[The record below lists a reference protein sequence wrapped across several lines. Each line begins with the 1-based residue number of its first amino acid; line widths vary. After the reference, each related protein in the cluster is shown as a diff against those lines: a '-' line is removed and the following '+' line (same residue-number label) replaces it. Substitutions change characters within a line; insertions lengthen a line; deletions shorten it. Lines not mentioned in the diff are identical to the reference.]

1 MNVTETVYHCHA
13 IVWDMRRTLAH
24 VWPTPNA
31 QDSIRFAATEAGE
44 ALDAYLRTRPEFS
57 RNRQRDHDELDEWAD
72 CAMMLLTAISPDYI
86 YLGES
91 PLPVSGDPRT
101 RDELVA
107 DVTDMLR
114 YRYQSPLFMLRA
126 VGSIAVLPGMHLPTR
141 LRSRLARI
149 RERVAP
155 THKTVP
161 STYLGDITPLE

>member
-1 MNVTETVYHCHA
+1 MTVTELVYVCHS

-24 VWPTPNA
+24 VWPTPNT

-57 RNRQRDHDELDEWAD
+57 RNRVRDHDELDEWAD
-72 CAMMLLTAISPDYI
+72 CAMMLLTAIGPDYI
-86 YLGES
+86 YLGER

-101 RDELVA
+101 RDDLVA

-114 YRYQSPLFMLRA
+114 SRYRSPLFMLRS
-126 VGSIAVLPGMHLPTR
+126 VGSIAVLPDMDLPTR
-141 LRSRLARI
+141 LRRRLARI
-149 RERVAP
+149 QARVAP
-155 THKTVP
+155 THETVP